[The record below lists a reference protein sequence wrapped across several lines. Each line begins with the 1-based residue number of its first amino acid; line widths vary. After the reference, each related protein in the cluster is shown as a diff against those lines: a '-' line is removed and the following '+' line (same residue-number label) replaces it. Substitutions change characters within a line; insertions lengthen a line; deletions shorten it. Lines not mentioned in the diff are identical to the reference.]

1 LLLAVAEAVLLK
13 VVAFA
18 VGGVVK
24 VDDGYEFIA
33 EAFL

>member
-1 LLLAVAEAVLLK
+1 LLAVAEAVLLK

-18 VGGVVK
+18 VGGVMEVN
-24 VDDGYEFIA
+24 DGYKFIA